1 MPPPVPDSF
10 PATESHATTSAT
22 PLMSDH
28 AHPCGQSSAFAS
40 FSVSDTFVMS
50 FEDIRNSK
58 MFTALGLFFLASVVS
73 GNMQK
78 TGAFEVWHNSVEFFS
93 RKKTGGIPDMAVI
106 VASLGDA
113 IKVAKLAAASA
124 KSMGLDNI

>member
-1 MPPPVPDSF
+1 MRPFV
-10 PATESHATTSAT
+10 
-22 PLMSDH
+22 
-28 AHPCGQSSAFAS
+28 
-40 FSVSDTFVMS
+40 SVSDTFVMS

-93 RKKTGGIPDMAVI
+93 RKKTGGIPDMEKI

>member
-1 MPPPVPDSF
+1 
-10 PATESHATTSAT
+10 
-22 PLMSDH
+22 MSD
-28 AHPCGQSSAFAS
+28 ALTYALYPAVFLLLFGDRLFGALNARFSIEPPAFY
-40 FSVSDTFVMS
+40 TFVMS